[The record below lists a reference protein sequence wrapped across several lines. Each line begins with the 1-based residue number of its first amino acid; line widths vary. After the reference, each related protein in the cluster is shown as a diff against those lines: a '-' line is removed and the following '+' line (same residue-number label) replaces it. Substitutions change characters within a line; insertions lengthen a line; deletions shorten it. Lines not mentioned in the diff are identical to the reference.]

1 MPEYTEAGSWD
12 KVRVEIDFNSSLT
25 HFEYLN
31 ERDLAKVAAIFTLLY
46 SVMMVE
52 GAVNLSLELLAVF
65 TFIRD

>member
-1 MPEYTEAGSWD
+1 MPEYTEARSWD
-12 KVRVEIDFNSSLT
+12 KVRVEIDFNLSLT

-31 ERDLAKVAAIFTLLY
+31 ERDLAKVAAIFTLY
-46 SVMMVE
+46 SVMTVE